1 MATTRPAADIDLRRA
16 PWPPRAKYEPM
27 AHPGTSAAG
36 TARRSWRRWEWVAQ
50 TGSIPRRIDWCGER
64 PRARRRGAAKMDA
77 RAPAVAEQLLRRGPL
92 RLLERGARGGR
103 PSRAQPDV
111 RDLGR
116 RPRRVG
122 ASAGCRRHD
131 DPRDRRRARRLGV
144 ERAQLPERRRL
155 SGLRSPRDQPARAT
169 MLGLR
174 ESPSRR
180 SLAPGRA
187 RAFGPRFASGA
198 RNTVRRRRTGTGR
211 RRARRASRWAAQSP
225 RWPSAAVVCDL
236 YSEQPS
242 PWNAALVDAGA
253 RVRFHR
259 WSDEAI
265 RAALAGFWI
274 QTGRVPHDA
283 DLRGPDWHGPHPAT
297 LRRRYGSL
305 ATAWSLLGPV
315 PRQQPTRE
323 RRLPA

>member
-1 MATTRPAADIDLRRA
+1 MTTTRPAADIDLRRA
-16 PWPPRAKYEPM
+16 PVAPRAKM
-27 AHPGTSAAG
+27 S
-36 TARRSWRRWEWVAQ
+36 RWPTRKPAPLGPVREWCEEHGQAP
-50 TGSIPRRIDWCGER
+50 SYRDWT
-64 PRARRRGAAKMDA
+64 
-77 RAPAVAEQLLRRGPL
+77 
-92 RLLERGARGGR
+92 
-103 PSRAQPDV
+103 PSR
-111 RDLGR
+111 
-116 RPRRVG
+116 
-122 ASAGCRRHD
+122 
-131 DPRDRRRARRLGV
+131 
-144 ERAQLPERRRL
+144 
-155 SGLRSPRDQPARAT
+155 SG
-169 MLGLR
+169 
-174 ESPSRR
+174 
-180 SLAPGRA
+180 
-187 RAFGPRFASGA
+187 
-198 RNTVRRRRTGTGR
+198 
-211 RRARRASRWAAQSP
+211 ASRWAAQSP

-283 DLRGPDWHGPHPAT
+283 DLRGSDWHGPHPAT

-315 PRQQPTRE
+315 PRQQPTSD